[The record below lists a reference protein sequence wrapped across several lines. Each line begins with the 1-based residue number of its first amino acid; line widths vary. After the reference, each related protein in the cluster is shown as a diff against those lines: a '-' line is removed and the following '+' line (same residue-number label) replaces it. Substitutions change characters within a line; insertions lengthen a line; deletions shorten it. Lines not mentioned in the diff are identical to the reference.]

1 MPLPSNSP
9 SALQLRDID
18 TNLASKPMRSAYGTQ
33 VAEYFKPAMRGF
45 FTEDVQDQ
53 RINALVTLA
62 KELGSPTFMDRK
74 ENEGLASRGEYSP
87 WDKEIRIHP
96 EYKDKLNIYDYKGK
110 SGRPR
115 LYTQAEDV
123 ALEELAHAYQD
134 THDTDVWKRE
144 IYEDRDERAT
154 IFSKKGRGILK
165 KNLGMSLLNI
175 VRQLPD
181 TDFTSH
187 VDKKL
192 YNIVG
197 YTRPGSL
204 EHDAHKVVSPELK
217 KRYFSELGESAGDYY
232 R

>member
-1 MPLPSNSP
+1 
-9 SALQLRDID
+9 
-18 TNLASKPMRSAYGTQ
+18 
-33 VAEYFKPAMRGF
+33 
-45 FTEDVQDQ
+45 
-53 RINALVTLA
+53 
-62 KELGSPTFMDRK
+62 
-74 ENEGLASRGEYSP
+74 
-87 WDKEIRIHP
+87 
-96 EYKDKLNIYDYKGK
+96 
-110 SGRPR
+110 
-115 LYTQAEDV
+115 
-123 ALEELAHAYQD
+123 
-134 THDTDVWKRE
+134 
-144 IYEDRDERAT
+144 
-154 IFSKKGRGILK
+154 
-165 KNLGMSLLNI
+165 SLLNI